1 MNFLPPL
8 AYQDLAWCLRRA
20 PGKLLEQLIAH
31 PGKLFVAGGF
41 VRSCIT
47 NEPINDLDVFCGS
60 KEFARSVCLAL
71 VDQDLTRIH
80 ESENAF
86 TLRGFSFPIQFIH
99 RWTFDMPEQCVESF
113 DFTIARAAFWR
124 GPVSGVW
131 ESACAPS
138 FYADLAGRRLVYCNP
153 VRNEEAGGSLLRVL
167 KFYQRGYRIPLDSLG
182 DVIAR
187 LMRGV
192 SVSTVLT
199 PGQKERIPRSLGL
212 ELTIDEQQ
220 IAKVFTGLLREVD
233 PSIDPSHV
241 AHLPS
246 DREVK
251 DDAVRA
257 A

>member
-1 MNFLPPL
+1 MTTLVSL

-20 PGKLLEQLIAH
+20 PRKLLEQLIAH

-41 VRSCIT
+41 IRSCIT
-47 NEPINDLDVFCGS
+47 NETVNDVDVFCGS
-60 KEFARSVCLAL
+60 KDFARSVCLAL
-71 VDQDLTRIH
+71 VDHDATRIH

-86 TLRGFSFPIQFIH
+86 TLRGFAFPIQFIH
-99 RWTFDMPEQCVESF
+99 RWTFDTPQQCVESF
-113 DFTIARAAFWR
+113 DFTIARAAFWHDGR
-124 GPVSGVW
+124 VW
-131 ESACAPS
+131 QSACAPS
-138 FYADLAGRRLVYCNP
+138 FYADLAGRRLIYCNP

-212 ELTIDEQQ
+212 DLTFDEAQ
-220 IAKVFTGLLREVD
+220 VGFVVTGLLREVD
-233 PSIDPSHV
+233 PAIDPSHV

-257 A
+257 VD